1 MERRDEI
8 HAWAFYGFAQHVFA
22 MNMLSLYFV
31 FWVTKDMRAPD
42 LAYSIALSGSMLLV
56 ALVAP
61 AFGAY
66 SDRLGKRTPFV
77 IGLTILCAASTA
89 LLALL
94 IPWLGSH
101 ALIPALLVFA
111 VANFAF
117 NLAQVFYNAQ
127 LPELAPPEKLGW
139 VSGYG
144 MGIGYLGTIVGVL
157 LVMPFVTGKLLFWH
171 LNLKAGGDVGAFV
184 PTAAFFL
191 LFSLPY
197 FFRVRDRLP
206 ASTAKLRTPFWPEIG
221 ESWRAATKVPGMIR
235 YLIANLLFFD
245 ALNTVVGFMGVY
257 AVKVVGLDEQKQEV
271 QLVLMLAT
279 LFAIVGSLA
288 WGQMTDRLGAKRA
301 LLLDLVVWV
310 LALFAIIFVRNKA
323 VFTFGLAPMVGLAM
337 GGTWTASRAM
347 LSRLCPPEN
356 QAQFFGLYSLAGKF
370 AAILGPM
377 TWGLV
382 TYAGRGMPLLKY
394 PLAIASQLIFVLAG
408 LLLLASVP
416 DDRPSILPVPQ
427 QP

>member
-1 MERRDEI
+1 
-8 HAWAFYGFAQHVFA
+8 
-22 MNMLSLYFV
+22 
-31 FWVTKDMRAPD
+31 
-42 LAYSIALSGSMLLV
+42 
-56 ALVAP
+56 
-61 AFGAY
+61 
-66 SDRLGKRTPFV
+66 
-77 IGLTILCAASTA
+77 
-89 LLALL
+89 
-94 IPWLGSH
+94 
-101 ALIPALLVFA
+101 
-111 VANFAF
+111 
-117 NLAQVFYNAQ
+117 
-127 LPELAPPEKLGW
+127 
-139 VSGYG
+139 
-144 MGIGYLGTIVGVL
+144 
-157 LVMPFVTGKLLFWH
+157 
-171 LNLKAGGDVGAFV
+171 
-184 PTAAFFL
+184 
-191 LFSLPY
+191 
-197 FFRVRDRLP
+197 
-206 ASTAKLRTPFWPEIG
+206 
-221 ESWRAATKVPGMIR
+221 MIR